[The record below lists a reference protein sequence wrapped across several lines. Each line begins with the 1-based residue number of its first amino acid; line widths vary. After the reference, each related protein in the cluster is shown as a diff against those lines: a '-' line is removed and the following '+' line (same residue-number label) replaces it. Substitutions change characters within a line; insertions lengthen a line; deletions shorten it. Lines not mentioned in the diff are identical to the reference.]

1 MPEIKKTFLR
11 GRMNKDLDERLLP
24 DGEYRDALNVQ
35 VSSSEDSNAGTI
47 QNVLGNRILKN
58 MSLLIGESKC
68 VGSVADTENDKL
80 YWFFKGINTNTKQG
94 IIEYDTRDVNA
105 GDINANLIDSAITP
119 LIIDTAGEALKFTDT
134 QITSIQV
141 LDKLLMW
148 TDNVSEPKLID
159 LNTFETYNTYSTKS
173 YSDQT
178 KIPSTQGVL
187 SNMEEQ
193 HLTLIKQKPSSAPI
207 IALTNYISAGAS
219 DTDTIYEEK
228 FIRFGYRW
236 RFTNGQYSAYSPFSE
251 PVFDPRVDS
260 STYFYNVE
268 EGYNERMVNNIQKI
282 TISGFD
288 VPDDAAAI
296 DILYKEAGNNN
307 VYVYKTITGLNPA
320 QPPTH
325 QINNKEESIFSVL
338 PEEQLFR
345 AYDNVPV
352 KAKALDIIANRV
364 IFGNYTTGINIGDY
378 SPTFTITESTRAK
391 VNDADNN
398 VAPENLSNL
407 RTIKSG
413 RKYQVGVVFE
423 DIYGRQ
429 SPVYTSEQ
437 GVYRKSFDTYD
448 GTAKALNVELTTM
461 PTNSDGR
468 IHKYRY
474 FIKES
479 SEEYY
484 NFIIDAVYDDEE
496 NEEHVWLVI
505 PTYEINKIKDDDT
518 IILKKLSNGNSPIGT
533 YTSDELK
540 YKVLDI
546 SGQKPDSITSVN
558 TFDGKFF
565 VKIKANAASTLLK
578 QSIGTGGADGVLDDS
593 DFNYYTTAPS
603 NLSSY
608 LFLGEADVP
617 NDTSKE
623 TYLYKDGQIHYYPS
637 GSYGTSLLTANANSA
652 VTNPTTSCG
661 SITGTWQQL
670 TTPNINGYVDG
681 TIGTI
686 NEIWVEL
693 DGNGFP
699 RQFYV
704 CYGNGV
710 TATNATPAVFETVPD
725 ESVLDIYYETEDSY
739 LLSSGGAK
747 TLRWYNAFDFGDGVE
762 SNRIKDDFNEDLID
776 KQVRVSAPSIIPFNE
791 TTRKTGLIYSG
802 VYNSRT
808 NINYLNQFPP
818 GGGNT
823 KDINPDYGSI
833 QLLFAK
839 TTDLIALCEDKI
851 VSIQAQRDLLFNA
864 DGTTNLVATAKI
876 LGSAAPYSGDYGIS
890 KNPESF
896 AFDGNTLYW
905 ADSARNAI
913 LRLSKNGITVIS
925 SKGMKSWFRD
935 KFNQHPVGSQ
945 IFGIWDKY
953 TDQYL
958 ITLAGETF
966 SFKENVDGWV
976 SRLDFEIENG
986 ISINGIFFTF
996 NGGNLYQHHHP
1007 AALRNNFFGIQSGSS
1022 VKLILNQEPSEIK
1035 NYKTISYEGT
1045 QAKQGA
1051 APGWDADII
1060 ETDQQQGQVLEF
1072 IEKEGKWFANIAGT
1086 EDIAQ
1091 SQYSNDD
1098 LGGLDSKE
1106 FNVQGLGNIVGS
1118 SQITT
1123 TTTAGPTTTTTST
1136 STTTLPPTT
1145 TTTTT
1150 LPPTT
1155 TTTTAPVGD
1164 YTCSTQT
1171 WATATYNGATGAI
1184 TVTPILGTTTIHSYT
1199 PTTATANTGNVLVS
1213 YVFSDSNPSWNNT
1226 GTQLTCNNAL
1236 TVSTTYTTTTTTTD
1250 SCLATKSLFTLRYST
1265 SSNVCESASSTTSY
1279 YGNGANLAQTQTNF
1293 CSLTDLYTYADCSVA
1308 APAGYYSLNGDNTKR
1323 RYWDGSS
1330 FSACVNCIDAQSL
1343 IFLGIGFNPAQDLCN
1358 TSNGVQGFY
1367 YFDNNASFTTATTS
1381 DYMYDSISDINTSTY
1396 SAEGYYTDGTTYR
1409 YYEPVEEVWSTSG
1422 TCLSPPTTLACSE
1435 PVKPT
1440 LTAWREYRECGGDS
1454 FITLGNN
1461 SSSGFPTVVED
1472 RLTGVC
1478 YGDPQTGTGNQDND
1492 WVLSRTCVGNTLT
1505 YDYISHSSC
1514 SACTGIS
1521 TTTTQTPPTAT
1532 ITGPTQAT
1540 IGQSIILVGED
1551 NDFTG
1556 SSWSWT
1562 ATTSPQGT
1570 SNANGFAVKQIE
1582 FTESYAGSYTYQV
1595 TIDGTVTDTHDVI
1608 WLATEYYTLQQ
1619 CFTLATGIITSQSTI
1634 TLGTWNVGDRIKDNT
1649 TDMYYKVTGT
1659 TQVYQGT
1666 KLTNVT
1672 NTGQTNCP
1680 SPPTYYYGLEHCT
1693 TNTLYRS
1700 IQGSGSG
1707 LFSVNDI
1714 VESNGIQLRV
1724 ISTNA
1729 TVNQYTQ
1736 FGVIQPSNYT
1746 TCPLGTYTCNT
1757 YGDWVTLGWNSAT
1770 GVITCTPTRSTTTV
1784 HSFSPQS
1791 ATAGS
1796 GNVFVT
1802 FTFSDNQA
1810 AWDNTNAQVTCSNG
1824 ASINTGTGGTTHYA
1838 SFVTCG
1844 DPTGQLIWVESSSP
1858 ISASSVISNG
1868 SDCFQWTSNNLGT
1881 PRQDISNYTVYNTF
1895 GTVGANCTD
1904 CASNLP
1910 TTTTTSTTAQTC
1922 FAIDVYYTNVDPA
1935 TSNTALNDLCGNGA
1949 LRTIYG
1955 NGNGLANSTAL
1966 YTNSSCTSLASGT
1979 RYYSEAPGGGNY
1991 YRWNGVSLT
2000 LITSLNCP

>member
-24 DGEYRDALNVQ
+24 DGEYRDALNIQ

-47 QNVLGNRILKN
+47 QNVLGNRLLKN
-58 MSLLIGESKC
+58 MSSLIGEVKC
-68 VGSVADTENDKL
+68 IGSISDTENDKL
-80 YWFFKGINTNTKQG
+80 YWFFKGINSNTKQG
-94 IIEYDTRDVNA
+94 IIEYDTRDINA
-105 GDINANLIDSAITP
+105 GSINGSLIDSAITP
-119 LIIDTAGEALKFTDT
+119 VLIDTAGTALKFTDT

-141 LDKLLMW
+141 LDRLLIW
-148 TDNVSEPKLID
+148 TDSVSEPKIVD
-159 LNTFETYNTYSTKS
+159 LDTFETYNTYSTKS
-173 YSDQT
+173 YSAQT
-178 KIPSTQGVL
+178 QIPNTQGIM

-193 HLTLIKQKPSSAPI
+193 HLTLIKQKPPSAPI
-207 IALTNYISAGAS
+207 IALTNYISANTN

-236 RFTNGQYSAYSPFSE
+236 RFTSGQYSAYSPFSE
-251 PVFDPRVDS
+251 PVFDPRVDA
-260 STYFYNVE
+260 STYFYNVD
-268 EGYNERMVNNIQKI
+268 EGYNERMLNNIQKI

-288 VPDDAAAI
+288 VPNDAAAI
-296 DILYKEAGNNN
+296 DILYKESGNNN
-307 VYVYKTITGLNPA
+307 VYVYKTITGLDPA

-338 PEEQLFR
+338 PEDQLFR

-352 KAKALDIIANRV
+352 RAKALDIIANRIV
-364 IFGNYTTGINIGDY
+364 FGNYTTGINLGDY
-378 SPTFTITESTRAK
+378 SPTFTITESTRTK
-391 VNDADNN
+391 VDDVDNN

-437 GVYRKSFDTYD
+437 GVYRKSFDTYN

-461 PTNSDGR
+461 PTNSDNR
-468 IHKYRY
+468 IHRYRY

-479 SEEYY
+479 AEEYY

-518 IILKKLSNGNSPIGT
+518 IILKKLNNGNSPIGT

-540 YKVLDI
+540 FKVLDI
-546 SGQKPDSITSVN
+546 SGQKPDNITSVN

-578 QSIGTGGADGVLDDS
+578 QSVGTGGSDGILDDS
-593 DFNYYTTAPS
+593 DFNYYTTAPA

-608 LFLGEADVP
+608 LFLGEADEP
-617 NDTSKE
+617 NNNSKE

-637 GSYGTSLLTANANSA
+637 GTYGTSLLTANANSA

-686 NEIWVEL
+686 SQIWAEL

-710 TATNATPAVFETVPD
+710 TATNGTPAVFETVPD

-762 SNRIKDDFNEDLID
+762 SNRIKDDFNENLID

-791 TTRKTGLIYSG
+791 TTKKTGLVYSG
-802 VYNSRT
+802 IYNSRT

-864 DGTTNLVATAKI
+864 DGTTNLVATSKI
-876 LGSAAPYSGDYGIS
+876 LGSASPYSGDYGIS

-896 AFDGNTLYW
+896 AFDGNRLYW
-905 ADSARNAI
+905 ADATRNVI
-913 LRLSKNGITVIS
+913 LRLSKNGITVLS

-935 KFNQHPVGSQ
+935 KFNQHPVGSP

-986 ISINGIFFTF
+986 LSINGNFFTF
-996 NGGNLYQHHHP
+996 NGGHLYQHHHP
-1007 AALRNNFFGIQSGSS
+1007 AALRNNFFGNQSGSS
-1022 VKLILNQEPSEIK
+1022 VKLIFNQNPSEIK
-1035 NYKTISYEGT
+1035 NYKTISYEGSI
-1045 QAKQGA
+1045 AKQGTIA
-1051 APGWDADII
+1051 GWDADII

-1091 SQYSNDD
+1091 SQYTNTN
-1098 LGGLDSKE
+1098 LGGLDSQE
-1106 FNVQGLGNIVGS
+1106 FNVQGLGNISGS
-1118 SQITT
+1118 AQITT
-1123 TTTAGPTTTTTST
+1123 TTTAAPTTTTTAA
-1136 STTTLPPTT
+1136 PTT

-1150 LPPTT
+1150 LTPTT
-1155 TTTTAPVGD
+1155 TTTTAPIGD
-1164 YTCSTQT
+1164 YTCSTQN
-1171 WATATYNGATGAI
+1171 WATATYNGSTGAI
-1184 TVTPILGTTTIHSYT
+1184 TVTPVLGTTTIHSYS
-1199 PTTATANTGNVLVS
+1199 PTTATANTGDV
-1213 YVFSDSNPSWNNT
+1213 YITYTFSDSNPAWNNT
-1226 GTQLTCNNAL
+1226 GTQLTCNNAITL
-1236 TVSTTYTTTTTTTD
+1236 STTYSTTTTT
-1250 SCLATKSLFTLRYST
+1250 
-1265 SSNVCESASSTTSY
+1265 VVPVSTT
-1279 YGNGANLAQTQTNF
+1279 T
-1293 CSLTDLYTYADCSVA
+1293 A
-1308 APAGYYSLNGDNTKR
+1308 AP
-1323 RYWDGSS
+1323 
-1330 FSACVNCIDAQSL
+1330 
-1343 IFLGIGFNPAQDLCN
+1343 
-1358 TSNGVQGFY
+1358 
-1367 YFDNNASFTTATTS
+1367 TTTT
-1381 DYMYDSISDINTSTY
+1381 
-1396 SAEGYYTDGTTYR
+1396 
-1409 YYEPVEEVWSTSG
+1409 
-1422 TCLSPPTTLACSE
+1422 
-1435 PVKPT
+1435 
-1440 LTAWREYRECGGDS
+1440 
-1454 FITLGNN
+1454 
-1461 SSSGFPTVVED
+1461 
-1472 RLTGVC
+1472 
-1478 YGDPQTGTGNQDND
+1478 
-1492 WVLSRTCVGNTLT
+1492 
-1505 YDYISHSSC
+1505 
-1514 SACTGIS
+1514 

-1570 SNANGFAVKQIE
+1570 SNANGFAVKQIQ
-1582 FTESYAGSYTYQV
+1582 FTESYAGNYTYQV
-1595 TIDGTVTDTHDVI
+1595 TIDGTVTDTHDVT
-1608 WLATEYYTLQQ
+1608 WAAAEYYTLQQ
-1619 CFTLATGIITSQSTI
+1619 CFTLQTGIITSQSTA

-1680 SPPTYYYGLEHCT
+1680 SAPTSYYGLEHCT

-1844 DPTGQLIWVESSSP
+1844 DPTGQLIWVESSSS

-1881 PRQDISNYTVYNTF
+1881 PRQDISNYTVYNTY
-1895 GTVGANCTD
+1895 GTVGGNCTD
-1904 CASNLP
+1904 CQNNLP

-1922 FAIDVYYTNVDPA
+1922 FAIDVYWTTTDPA
-1935 TSNTALNDLCGNGA
+1935 TSTAAADDLCGNGS
-1949 LRTIYG
+1949 LRTVYG
-1955 NGNGLANSTAL
+1955 NGNGLANSTSI
-1966 YTNSSCTSLASGT
+1966 YSNSSCTSLASGT
-1979 RYYSEAPGGGNY
+1979 KYYTEAPGGGTY
-1991 YRWNGVSLT
+1991 YRWNGTTLT
-2000 LITSLNCP
+2000 QITTVNCP

>member
-24 DGEYRDALNVQ
+24 DGEYRDALNIQ

-47 QNVLGNRILKN
+47 QNVLGNRLLKN
-58 MSLLIGESKC
+58 MSSLIGEVKC
-68 VGSVADTENDKL
+68 IGSVADTENDKL
-80 YWFFKGINTNTKQG
+80 YWFFKGINSNTKQG
-94 IIEYDTRDVNA
+94 IIEYDTRDTNA
-105 GDINANLIDSAITP
+105 GNINGNLIDSAITP
-119 LIIDTAGEALKFTDT
+119 VLIDTAGTALKFTDT

-141 LDKLLMW
+141 LDRLLIW
-148 TDNVSEPKLID
+148 TDSVSEPKVVD
-159 LNTFETYNTYSTKS
+159 LDTFETYNTYSTKS
-173 YSDQT
+173 YSAQT
-178 KIPSTQGVL
+178 QIPNTQGVM

-207 IALTNYISAGAS
+207 IALTNYISAGAN

-251 PVFDPRVDS
+251 PVFDPRVDA
-260 STYFYNVE
+260 STYFYNID
-268 EGYNERMVNNIQKI
+268 EGYNERMLNNIQKI

-288 VPDDAAAI
+288 VPNDAAAI
-296 DILYKEAGNNN
+296 DILYKESGNNN
-307 VYVYKTITGLNPA
+307 VYVYKTITGLDPA

-338 PEEQLFR
+338 PEDQLFR

-352 KAKALDIIANRV
+352 RAKALDIIANRIV
-364 IFGNYTTGINIGDY
+364 FGNYTTGINLGDY

-391 VNDADNN
+391 IDDVDNN

-437 GVYRKSFDTYD
+437 GVYRKSFDTYN

-461 PTNSDGR
+461 PTNSDNR
-468 IHKYRY
+468 IHRYRY

-518 IILKKLSNGNSPIGT
+518 IILKKLNNGNSPIGT

-546 SGQKPDSITSVN
+546 SGQKPDNITSVN

-578 QSIGTGGADGVLDDS
+578 QSIGTGGSDGVIDDA
-593 DFNYYTTAPS
+593 DFNYNSGAPS

-608 LFLGEADVP
+608 LFLGEADEP
-617 NDTSKE
+617 NNNSKE

-637 GSYGTSLLTANANSA
+637 SGSATNPLTANANSA

-686 NEIWVEL
+686 NEIWAEL

-699 RQFYV
+699 RQFYI
-704 CYGNGV
+704 CYSNGV

-791 TTRKTGLIYSG
+791 TTKKTGLVYSG
-802 VYNSRT
+802 IYNSRT

-864 DGTTNLVATAKI
+864 DGTTNLVATSKI

-896 AFDGNTLYW
+896 AFDGNRLYW
-905 ADSARNAI
+905 ADATRNVV
-913 LRLSKNGITVIS
+913 LRLSKNGITVLS

-935 KFNQHPVGSQ
+935 KFNQHPVGSS

-986 ISINGIFFTF
+986 LSINGNFFTF
-996 NGGNLYQHHHP
+996 NGGHLYQHHHP
-1007 AALRNNFFGIQSGSS
+1007 AALRNNFFGNQSGSS
-1022 VKLILNQEPSEIK
+1022 VKLIFNQNPSEIK
-1035 NYKTISYEGT
+1035 NYKTISYEGSR
-1045 QAKQGA
+1045 AKQGTIG
-1051 APGWDADII
+1051 GWDADVI

-1091 SQYSNDD
+1091 SQYNNTN
-1098 LGGLDSKE
+1098 LGGLDSQE
-1106 FNVQGLGNIVGS
+1106 FNVQGLGNISGS
-1118 SQITT
+1118 AQITT
-1123 TTTAGPTTTTTST
+1123 TTTAAPTTTTTA
-1136 STTTLPPTT
+1136 PP

-1184 TVTPILGTTTIHSYT
+1184 TVTPVLGSTTIHSYS
-1199 PTTATANTGNVLVS
+1199 PTTATANTGNVQVT
-1213 YVFSDSNPSWNNT
+1213 YTFSDSNPAWNNT
-1226 GTQLTCNNAL
+1226 GTQLTCTNAL
-1236 TVSTTYTTTTTTTD
+1236 TVDTTYTTTTTT
-1250 SCLATKSLFTLRYST
+1250 
-1265 SSNVCESASSTTSY
+1265 
-1279 YGNGANLAQTQTNF
+1279 
-1293 CSLTDLYTYADCSVA
+1293 A
-1308 APAGYYSLNGDNTKR
+1308 AP
-1323 RYWDGSS
+1323 
-1330 FSACVNCIDAQSL
+1330 
-1343 IFLGIGFNPAQDLCN
+1343 
-1358 TSNGVQGFY
+1358 
-1367 YFDNNASFTTATTS
+1367 TTTT
-1381 DYMYDSISDINTSTY
+1381 T
-1396 SAEGYYTDGTTYR
+1396 
-1409 YYEPVEEVWSTSG
+1409 V
-1422 TCLSPPTTLACSE
+1422 PPTT
-1435 PVKPT
+1435 
-1440 LTAWREYRECGGDS
+1440 
-1454 FITLGNN
+1454 
-1461 SSSGFPTVVED
+1461 
-1472 RLTGVC
+1472 
-1478 YGDPQTGTGNQDND
+1478 
-1492 WVLSRTCVGNTLT
+1492 
-1505 YDYISHSSC
+1505 
-1514 SACTGIS
+1514 
-1521 TTTTQTPPTAT
+1521 TTTTS
-1532 ITGPTQAT
+1532 GPTT
-1540 IGQSIILVGED
+1540 
-1551 NDFTG
+1551 TT
-1556 SSWSWT
+1556 T
-1562 ATTSPQGT
+1562 AVP
-1570 SNANGFAVKQIE
+1570 
-1582 FTESYAGSYTYQV
+1582 
-1595 TIDGTVTDTHDVI
+1595 
-1608 WLATEYYTLQQ
+1608 EYYTLQQ
-1619 CFTLATGIITSQSTI
+1619 CFTLNQGIITSQTTA
-1634 TLGTWNVGDRIKDNT
+1634 TLGTWNVGDRIKDNN

-1659 TQVYQGT
+1659 TQVYQGV

-1680 SPPTYYYGLEHCT
+1680 ASPTYFYGLEHCT

-1700 IQGSGSG
+1700 TQGSGSG

-1714 VESNGIQLRV
+1714 VESAGIQLRV

-1729 TVNQYTQ
+1729 TINQYTE
-1736 FGVIQPSNYT
+1736 FGVIQSSNYT
-1746 TCPLGTYTCNT
+1746 SCPLGSYTCNT
-1757 YGDWVTLGWNSAT
+1757 YSDWVTLGWNSAT
-1770 GVITCTPTRSTTTV
+1770 GVITCTPTRNTTTV
-1784 HSFSPQS
+1784 HSFSPTT

-1802 FTFSDNQA
+1802 FTFSDNNPN
-1810 AWDNTNAQVTCSNG
+1810 WDNTNSQVQCQNG

-1838 SFVTCG
+1838 TYVTCG
-1844 DPTGQLIWVESSSP
+1844 DPAGQTIYVESSSNIP
-1858 ISASSVISNG
+1858 SSSVISNG
-1868 SDCFQWTSNNLGT
+1868 SDCFQWTTNGAGT
-1881 PRQDISNYTVYNTF
+1881 PRQDISNYTLYNTY
-1895 GTVGANCTD
+1895 GTVGGNCTD
-1904 CASNLP
+1904 CQNNLP

-1922 FAIDVYYTNVDPA
+1922 FAIDVYWTTTDPA
-1935 TSNTALNDLCGNGA
+1935 TSTSASDDLCGNGS

-1955 NGNGLANSTAL
+1955 DGNGLANSTSI

-1979 RYYSEAPGGGNY
+1979 KYYTESPGGGTY
-1991 YRWNGVSLT
+1991 YRWNGTTLT
-2000 LITSLNCP
+2000 AITTVNCP